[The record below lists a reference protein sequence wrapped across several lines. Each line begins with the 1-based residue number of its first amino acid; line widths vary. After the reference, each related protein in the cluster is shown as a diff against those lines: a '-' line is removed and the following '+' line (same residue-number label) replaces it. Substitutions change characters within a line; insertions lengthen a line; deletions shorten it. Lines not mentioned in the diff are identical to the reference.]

1 MGIIYNKRFT
11 KLRLQLELL
20 ASHTS
25 YSADNFV
32 FKYVYDNVELPNRN
46 FGNIR
51 LYEVQYSIDR
61 YFIIEY
67 YVGNVRLLE
76 TYDLSTANGGLHDC
90 SGILKEVI
98 DLISDVIDCVTVSF
112 TDNTKAK
119 TFMNNYL
126 NSGSRLDSIISEE
139 FDSKDTI
146 VYYYSG
152 SDFIMVYTKD
162 FKNRNACSVN
172 KYFVEH
178 LVETNLLNDINVKN
192 FKLISHYA
200 DIIHSDRDT
209 EVVYY

>member
-1 MGIIYNKRFT
+1 MATIENKRFT
-11 KLRLQLELL
+11 KFRLQLELL

-25 YSADNFV
+25 YSPEELV
-32 FKYVYDNVELPNRN
+32 FKYNYNNVVIPTRN
-46 FGNIR
+46 FGDIQLHEVRYR
-51 LYEVQYSIDR
+51 LCD

-67 YVGNVRLLE
+67 FVGNIRLLE
-76 TYDLSTANGGLHDC
+76 TYDLKVNGCLDDC
-90 SGILKEVI
+90 SDVVNEIVS
-98 DLISDVIDCVTVSF
+98 LITDVIDCVTVSF
-112 TDNTKAK
+112 TDNDTAK

-126 NSGSRLDSIISEE
+126 NRGSRLDSIISEE

-192 FKLISHYA
+192 FKLISHYT
-200 DIIHSDRDT
+200 DVVRSDKDT
-209 EVVYY
+209 EVAYY

>member
-1 MGIIYNKRFT
+1 MATIENKRFT
-11 KLRLQLELL
+11 KFRLQLELL

-25 YSADNFV
+25 YNSEDFV
-32 FKYVYDNVELPNRN
+32 FKYNYNDVVLPTTNYGDIILHEVRY
-46 FGNIR
+46 R
-51 LYEVQYSIDR
+51 LCD
-61 YFIIEY
+61 YFVIEY
-67 YVGNVRLLE
+67 YVGNVRLVD
-76 TYDLSTANGGLHDC
+76 TYDLKVSGDLDDC
-90 SGILKEVI
+90 SDVVDEIVS
-98 DLISDVIDCVTVSF
+98 LITDVIDCVTVSF
-112 TDNTKAK
+112 TDNDTAK
-119 TFMNNYL
+119 TFMSNYL
-126 NSGSRLDSIISEE
+126 DRGSRLDSIISEE

>member
-1 MGIIYNKRFT
+1 MATIGNKRFT

-25 YSADNFV
+25 YSPEELV
-32 FKYVYDNVELPNRN
+32 FKYNYNNVVIPTRN
-46 FGNIR
+46 FGDIQLHEVRYR
-51 LYEVQYSIDR
+51 LCD

-67 YVGNVRLLE
+67 FVGNIRLLE
-76 TYDLSTANGGLHDC
+76 TYDLKVNGCLDDC
-90 SGILKEVI
+90 SDVVNEIVS
-98 DLISDVIDCVTVSF
+98 LITDVIDCVIVSF
-112 TDNTKAK
+112 TDNDTAK
-119 TFMNNYL
+119 IFMNNYL
-126 NSGSRLDSIISEE
+126 NRGSRLDSIISEE

-192 FKLISHYA
+192 FKLISHYT
-200 DIIHSDRDT
+200 DVVYSDKDT
-209 EVVYY
+209 EVAYY